1 MTLALEVDA
10 DRHEQAPKLDVPT
23 HALLETVLTQLALLN
38 LTALYGFR

>member
-10 DRHEQAPKLDVPT
+10 DRHEQTPKLDVPT